1 MTKLDAFGRH
11 DSLGLLSSLAGGVGE
26 DAPVQG
32 PQLSRLESAF
42 EAFHETA
49 ELLGGRYVALTDS
62 LRDLEQRLEA
72 RNRELA
78 RTLAAERELRLHLH
92 TVVETLGA
100 GLLVADAD
108 RKVTLSNRAAR
119 TLLENDA
126 VDGVPLEALLP
137 GTLRVVD
144 DSHAPRR
151 PRRESL
157 EQLLAGKSG
166 TVVAEGPLGPS
177 ARTEAR
183 LVVTRR
189 TDASPDARYVVVL
202 HDETRLRKLESELRR
217 RERLA
222 AVGTA
227 SGQIVHQIRSPV
239 TSLELLTSLL
249 ADGLGDDPVHGEIVH
264 DIRSSLKRL
273 ERTLSNLL
281 HFLGS
286 GRIEPRDVSIREVLE
301 RALVAVPKAQIQG
314 AVEFGVSVSPVDLTA
329 SVDPDLIDQVLMN
342 LITNAVQA
350 MPEGGTLALAAEP
363 ASDADHLGSFVRI
376 TVEDSGNGIPAA
388 QLERIFDPFVTGRA
402 RGTGLGLTLAH
413 NVVEAHGGSLEIAS
427 EVGRGTRV
435 TIWLPLASASSD
447 RAHAALTPHSVDL
460 IDA

>member
-1 MTKLDAFGRH
+1 MTNLDSFGLH
-11 DSLGLLSSLAGGVGE
+11 DPRALLSSLAASVSDDPTSE
-26 DAPVQG
+26 G
-32 PQLSRLESAF
+32 PQVARLESAF

-49 ELLGGRYVALTDS
+49 ELLGGRYVTLTES

-78 RTLAAERELRLHLH
+78 RTLAAEREVRLHLH

-108 RKVTLSNRAAR
+108 RKVTLANRAAR
-119 TLLENDA
+119 ELLEHGA
-126 VDGVPLEALLP
+126 LDGAALETLLP

-144 DSHAPRR
+144 DAHAPRR
-151 PRRESL
+151 PRRETL

-166 TVVAEGPLGPS
+166 TVVAEGPLGPTG
-177 ARTEAR
+177 RTEAR
-183 LVVTRR
+183 LVITRR

-249 ADGLGDDPVHGEIVH
+249 AEGLGDDPVHGEIVQ
-264 DIRSSLKRL
+264 DIRASLKRL

-286 GRIEPRDVSIREVLE
+286 GRIEPRDVSLREVLE
-301 RALVAVPKAQIQG
+301 RALLAVPKNQIQG
-314 AVEFGVSVSPVDLTA
+314 AVDFRVSVAPIDLTA
-329 SVDPDLIDQVLMN
+329 SVDPDLIDQVLIN

-350 MPEGGTLALAAEP
+350 MPGGGSLALTAAP
-363 ASDADHLGSFVRI
+363 ASAADHEGSFVRI
-376 TVEDSGNGIPAA
+376 TVEDSGNGIPPA

-413 NVVEAHGGSLEIAS
+413 NVVEAHGGTLEITS
-427 EVGRGTRV
+427 EPGRGTCV
-435 TIWLPLASASSD
+435 TIWLPVASASSE
-447 RAHAALTPHSVDL
+447 RAHAALTPHPADL